1 MRTARTFKPVPR
13 PLALRCLPLPSLLL
27 LSLLVLLLWGAC
39 NNSNDAP
46 ACCGERVVRVDSLAA
61 LFPGAPPRL
70 YLTIGLR
77 NDDADQAKVESMYG
91 MLIFRGQYWN
101 DLNEGQ
107 RQDLTIPPRRERLV
121 SMALPLTDSLA
132 CDPALFLQLQQ
143 ALAKGTVG
151 DSTLVLQLGVN
162 VQIRD
167 GNGYLQ
173 DSGQE
178 FPVPAMRAPA
188 RPAQAVTAQ

>member
-1 MRTARTFKPVPR
+1 MPR
-13 PLALRCLPLPSLLL
+13 PNALLRLPLPSVLLL
-27 LSLLVLLLWGAC
+27 GLLALLLWGAC

-46 ACCGERVVRVDSLAA
+46 DCCGERVVRVDSLAA
-61 LFPGAPPRL
+61 PFPGAPPRL

-91 MLIFRGQYWN
+91 ILIFRGQFWN

-107 RQDLTIPPRRERLV
+107 RQYLTIPPKRERLV

-132 CDPALFLQLQQ
+132 CDPALLRPLQQ
-143 ALAKGTVG
+143 ALAKGTAG

-162 VQIRD
+162 VELRTE
-167 GNGYLQ
+167 NGYLQ

-178 FPVPAMRAPA
+178 FPLPAMRAPA
-188 RPAQAVTAQ
+188 RPAQAAAAY